1 MSEEFMPTEI
11 LLGLGLIYPGSGM
24 WVHYWLTTAEGLVFC
39 HIRVLDDALLLS
51 LLANTLDGELTSV
64 N

>member
-1 MSEEFMPTEI
+1 MPTEI

-24 WVHYWLTTAEGLVFC
+24 WEHYWLTATEGLVFC

-51 LLANTLDGELTSV
+51 LPANTLAGELTAV